1 MSKRRSSPQEPKL
14 PGATPL
20 TGARL
25 AMAAELAKAG
35 IAALVPDPEI
45 VLGICE
51 QLHTTERSAMA
62 LLQRVAREVG
72 ELTDPERDELRRTI
86 HFRLEFLYQKAV
98 QKGHEEAAARM
109 LDRRAKL
116 AGLYPKDTDKP
127 VDVPTD
133 EFETRSTDEL
143 KFFRDHGF
151 WPEEKP
157 PENVVP
163 IDPLRRIRKK
173 ANG

>member
-1 MSKRRSSPQEPKL
+1 VSKKRKPKEPPT

-51 QLHTTERSAMA
+51 KLHTTERSAQA
-62 LLQRVAREVG
+62 LLQRVAREVT
-72 ELTDPERDELRRTI
+72 ELTDPEKDDLRRLL
-86 HFRLEFLYQKAV
+86 HFRYEFLYQQTV
-98 QKGHEEAAARM
+98 QKGKEEAAARM

-116 AGLYPKDTDKP
+116 AGLYPKDTDAPKEVP
-127 VDVPTD
+127 VD
-133 EFETRSTDEL
+133 EFDTRSTEDL
-143 KFFRDHGF
+143 HFFRDHGF